1 MLIKKQEIDK
11 PILHFFK
18 ILAKVIK
25 LLLRDFDIGFHLN
38 ISRAILIIKEPP
50 ASGLEQLVDL
60 YSCLCFL
67 CAHKTRIPLSKL
79 TRLKGRFSVFVPP
92 MQDGRSARLLSKR
105 YEFDFSRTPS
115 SYIGRGFFIL
125 RFSLTGQMPA

>member
-1 MLIKKQEIDK
+1 MEHRNAERPVAIRS
-11 PILHFFK
+11 FFIRK
-18 ILAKVIK
+18 GNEHGICVAAVSYT
-25 LLLRDFDIGFHLN
+25 HL
-38 ISRAILIIKEPP
+38 AILIIKEPP
-50 ASGLEQLVDL
+50 ASGLEQLIDL
-60 YSCLCFL
+60 YSGLCFL